1 MIDTIKLLIPI
12 DDPLILRY
20 GAFQPMSVEQIASSR
35 GVAMTFL
42 NPSKVYA
49 KQGIYMPRLT
59 LHRRPKGNR
68 LVWQLA
74 VEFSGPKMV
83 FGNNF
88 DELVDDDFDDL
99 LRSLQSKLQD
109 ILGHRFLRHQLA
121 SADISTWHP
130 SKNIVFTDYTSTQT
144 ILHTISRLDISKVY
158 DLQSTDFRDG
168 HAVHIHT
175 NSLDISF
182 YDKMADLRKA
192 RISDKRTIG
201 KDNLIQL
208 NLLEQL
214 EDIKPFEVFRYE
226 ARFNGRKSIKRAF
239 PELEEW
245 TLEEMY
251 KKDLCQ
257 QVLIKHWKKVTKS
270 VDLLALDVGKP
281 FELLQNYIEENNE
294 TPQATLSAV
303 GAMIV
308 ISQVG
313 TARLRNTIEA
323 RFGKQAWYRI
333 KPLLKSPE
341 KNRYRSFQRIDEA
354 LSDFMPTKIK
364 QHIKIIDNNVN

>member
-12 DDPLILRY
+12 DDPLILQR
-20 GAFQPMSVEQIASSR
+20 GAFQPMSIEQIASSR

-59 LHRRPKGNR
+59 LHRRPKLNR

-99 LRSLQSKLQD
+99 LRSLQSKLQE

-121 SADISTWHP
+121 SADVSAWHP
-130 SKNIVFTDYTSTQT
+130 SKNIIFTDYTSTQT
-144 ILHTISRLDISKVY
+144 ILHTISKLDISKVY

-192 RISDKRTIG
+192 RISDKRTLS
-201 KDNLIQL
+201 KDNLVQL

-214 EDIKPFEVFRYE
+214 EDIRPFEVFRYE

-239 PELEEW
+239 PELQEW

-257 QVLIKHWKKVTKS
+257 QVLTMHWKKVTKS

-281 FELLQNYIEENNE
+281 FELLQNYIEENDE

-303 GAMIV
+303 GAMII

-313 TARLRNTIEA
+313 TARLRNTIES

-333 KPLLKSPE
+333 KPLLRSPE
-341 KNRYRSFQRIDEA
+341 KHRYRSFQRIDEA
-354 LSDFMPTKIK
+354 LSDFMPTKIQ
-364 QHIKIIDNNVN
+364 QHLKEIENNVN